1 MDLIPVDPIALLTY
15 FPSKWSRSKNF
26 LIIIYRH
33 VHRSCCCLRQ
43 RHNWLTKQLLTDKP
57 KSIFLCVQM
66 AGLCEIWK
74 CAHYQCSVCRETSWY
89 DGFKLTR
96 AGSATAAKPLNYEE
110 SSVIVVVPLV
120 AYRLYSKQNRL
131 KNHGKIL
138 TTLGRAK
145 KVTASCQL
153 VHQSNDSFS

>member
-1 MDLIPVDPIALLTY
+1 M
-15 FPSKWSRSKNF
+15 
-26 LIIIYRH
+26 
-33 VHRSCCCLRQ
+33 
-43 RHNWLTKQLLTDKP
+43 
-57 KSIFLCVQM
+57 
-66 AGLCEIWK
+66 
-74 CAHYQCSVCRETSWY
+74 
-89 DGFKLTR
+89 TR

-153 VHQSNDSFS
+153 VHQSHMKIRVSEKRAKGLVVPFPVQLRSEVRCGIPPKQQCASAEFPVLDTRFSSRTRISRTTCNQFDLPGSVIRSEQENMRMGH